1 MCTAL
6 SLTLKS
12 HYFGRNLDLDR
23 TYGEKITVTPR
34 RFPLIFKKE
43 GEITEHFAAIGM
55 TAAIG
60 KKEAESPYPFPLF
73 YDGANEHGLAAAAL
87 DFPESAFYPPL
98 SDEPFK
104 NGKKHILAPFEVIP
118 FVLSQCKSV
127 SEAKALLSK
136 TEIANIS
143 FGKDLPVTPLHWI
156 FSAKD
161 GSVTVESTKD
171 GLGIYENPVGV
182 LTNEPAFEKQLEY
195 LKKYS
200 VLFSDGVSEAKALLS
215 KTEIANISF
224 GKDLPVT
231 PLHWIF
237 SAKDGSVTVESTKD
251 GLGIYENPVGVLTN
265 EPAFEKQLE
274 YLKKYSVLFS
284 DGTDGD
290 IPPDLRDANLPGGP
304 SSPARFVRIA
314 VVGKRSPKLHFSGEG
329 EAVGQL
335 FHLLS
340 TVEVPK
346 GMRKTKNGDSH
357 FTRYTSCINTERG
370 LYYYTTYGNRRISC
384 VDMYKTPIDGEAP
397 SSFGLLKEESIK
409 YQNTV

>member
-118 FVLSQCKSV
+118 FVLSQCKS
-127 SEAKALLSK
+127 
-136 TEIANIS
+136 
-143 FGKDLPVTPLHWI
+143 
-156 FSAKD
+156 
-161 GSVTVESTKD
+161 
-171 GLGIYENPVGV
+171 
-182 LTNEPAFEKQLEY
+182 
-195 LKKYS
+195 
-200 VLFSDGVSEAKALLS
+200 VSEAKALLS